1 MNFSNL
7 HAGYVC
13 LKYISPVLDPI
24 SDEYVVH
31 ISTRAIGRLCS
42 GRFAGDAVDVC
53 APFQL
58 SPGGEFFFE
67 FDTDAGKMVIYASA
81 VFTLISECL
90 GDAPMTDEVQ
100 AQVEQPADEP
110 TPSKGWL
117 IGRLLDGEIDT
128 VSIVYSDECDVDQE
142 IVNFATHRPDTT
154 YMKMEIKAYVK
165 ACVKAKVEAVWS

>member
-42 GRFAGDAVDVC
+42 GRFAGDAVDAC

-67 FDTDAGKMVIYASA
+67 FDTDTNTILVTADTVYS
-81 VFTLISECL
+81 LIVDRF
-90 GDAPMTDEVQ
+90 GDVPVTDTVQ
-100 AQVEQPADEP
+100 SHVVPSEQP
-110 TPSKGWL
+110 TQTNLSRGWI
-117 IGRLLDGEIDT
+117 IGRTVRDDEIDV
-128 VSIVYSDECDVDQE
+128 VSVI
-142 IVNFATHRPDTT
+142 
-154 YMKMEIKAYVK
+154 
-165 ACVKAKVEAVWS
+165 

>member
-1 MNFSNL
+1 MTFSIL

-31 ISTRAIGRLCS
+31 ISTHAIGRLCS

-67 FDTDAGKMVIYASA
+67 FDTDTGKIVICANT
-81 VFTLISECL
+81 VFTLIGERL
-90 GDAPMTDEVQ
+90 GDAPITDEVQ
-100 AQVEQPADEP
+100 AQVEQPVQP
-110 TPSKGWL
+110 TPSKGWI
-117 IGRLLDGEIDT
+117 IGRVCDGEIDT
-128 VSIVYSDECDVDQE
+128 VSIVYSDECDVDRE
-142 IVNFATHRPDTT
+142 IVNCATQQPDAT
-154 YMKMEIKAYVK
+154 YVKMEIKAH
-165 ACVKAKVEAVWS
+165 VKAKVEAVWS